1 MSIEHLKEYARRCA
15 TEPELLARAK
25 TIGFADPEAHIEHGE
40 SLGLQFDMDDALAFH
55 NEMVGADEEMAE
67 LGEEDL
73 EKIAG
78 GAVFVVSSS
87 LVAAAAVAG
96 VGAGVAVGVGVGGA
110 AGAAAGAIAS
120 AGGSG
125 W

>member
-78 GAVFVVSSS
+78 GAVTATTAV
-87 LVAAAAVAG
+87 VAAGIVAGAAVVGVVGGAVAG
-96 VGAGVAVGVGVGGA
+96 AAGGVAGG
-110 AGAAAGAIAS
+110 
-120 AGGSG
+120 G